1 MDRVEKGNPNGR
13 IGAVMKKRRIAEK
26 KSDMVTAGTRIT
38 YSYSHKV

>member
-13 IGAVMKKRRIAEK
+13 AGAMGKKRRIAGK

-38 YSYSHKV
+38 YSYSQKV